1 MHGSSNF
8 NQTLL
13 KYDLVDEFW
22 LKNFPLVLGTGKTLF
37 AEGTIPAA
45 FKCSE
50 AWFHRRVIIANFK
63 RAEKLRP
70 DRLKKKY

>member
-1 MHGSSNF
+1 VQAAAIS
-8 NQTLL
+8 TKPLL

-22 LKNFPLVLGTGKTLF
+22 LKNFPLVLARGKTLF

-50 AWFHRRVIIANFK
+50 ACFTAG
-63 RAEKLRP
+63 
-70 DRLKKKY
+70 